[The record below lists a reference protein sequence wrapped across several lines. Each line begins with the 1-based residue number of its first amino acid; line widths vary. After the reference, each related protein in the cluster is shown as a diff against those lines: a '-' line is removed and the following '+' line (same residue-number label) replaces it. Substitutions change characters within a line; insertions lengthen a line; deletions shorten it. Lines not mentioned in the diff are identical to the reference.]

1 MRESHSI
8 FKMWWGS
15 FSSKKMWEGNSTK
28 VTVVMFEDDR
38 EWQHLIIS
46 MSTIKSVDNEG
57 FDPSTSR
64 MLSVRST
71 NWASRPLNRLTQ
83 LLLVMSQRNCCNRYF
98 VLKFFNIQHSDTF
111 RFVSFLMFLSTF
123 RRFIRLVAHQDW
135 IRRNTMDVAQVLKL
149 VFLN

>member
-1 MRESHSI
+1 M
-8 FKMWWGS
+8 
-15 FSSKKMWEGNSTK
+15 
-28 VTVVMFEDDR
+28 
-38 EWQHLIIS
+38 
-46 MSTIKSVDNEG
+46 DNEG

-83 LLLVMSQRNCCNRYF
+83 LLLVHHLLNCCNIYS

-149 VFLN
+149 VFLNQCAKSLGFNRSRKGNSWMSDTFKCTSNIPNTLKHTS